1 MFVLG
6 ATYHDLNPDSGQYT
20 KTVTQSL
27 TITRYY
33 KVVTGIGET
42 DIFPAY
48 TAGTVPVML
57 NVHGQGGAGVEVSVS
72 GDTLTIRANYP
83 GVGAC
88 QVIEYAEVIEDN
100 TDVRAFVTN
109 WLNPHPVEV
118 TNWPS
123 TYTVT
128 GTVSLSSAT
137 ISSLAS
143 AIASAIGG

>member
-1 MFVLG
+1 MFVIG
-6 ATYHDLNPDSGQYT
+6 ATYHDLAPDTGSYT

-27 TITRYY
+27 TTTRYY

-42 DIFPAY
+42 DIFPAD

-57 NVHGQGGAGVEVSVS
+57 NVHGQGGGGVEVSVS
-72 GDTLTIRANYP
+72 GGTLTITANYP
-83 GVGAC
+83 GVGPC
-88 QVIEYAEVIEDN
+88 QVIEYAEVIEGN

-128 GTVSLSSAT
+128 GTVSLSSDT

-143 AIASAIGG
+143 AIASAIG